1 MGRKHKHSSLK
12 YIKQSLIREN
22 ENLTRVNQSLQIMSN
37 YATIRDIES
46 RKKVVEL
53 ENRNR
58 AIMEIMSMQKEAN
71 DFLQQKI
78 DVLETQLSLL
88 NNSEMGTLL
97 NNQEVNSFSSALMLA
112 SSVKINNIR
121 SEEGEEDE
129 GGKIKIREICE

>member
-1 MGRKHKHSSLK
+1 
-12 YIKQSLIREN
+12 
-22 ENLTRVNQSLQIMSN
+22 MSN
-37 YATIRDIES
+37 HATIRNIES

-53 ENRNR
+53 ENCNH
-58 AIMEIMSMQKEAN
+58 ALIEIMSMQKEAN

-78 DVLETQLSLL
+78 DILETQLSLL

-97 NNQEVNSFSSALMLA
+97 NNQEVNSFSSTLMLA

-129 GGKIKIREICE
+129 DGKIKIRKICE

>member
-97 NNQEVNSFSSALMLA
+97 NNQEVNSFSSALMLE
-112 SSVKINNIR
+112 SYVKINNIR

>member
-53 ENRNR
+53 ENCNR
-58 AIMEIMSMQKEAN
+58 AITEIMSMQKDAN

-78 DVLETQLSLL
+78 DILETQLSLL
-88 NNSEMGTLL
+88 NNSENG
-97 NNQEVNSFSSALMLA
+97 NF
-112 SSVKINNIR
+112 
-121 SEEGEEDE
+121 
-129 GGKIKIREICE
+129 IK

>member
-1 MGRKHKHSSLK
+1 
-12 YIKQSLIREN
+12 
-22 ENLTRVNQSLQIMSN
+22 MSN
-37 YATIRDIES
+37 HATIRDIES

-53 ENRNR
+53 ENCN
-58 AIMEIMSMQKEAN
+58 Q
-71 DFLQQKI
+71 
-78 DVLETQLSLL
+78 TQLSLL

-129 GGKIKIREICE
+129 DGKIKIREICE